1 MTNLQSIFSVELP
14 IAMPTIMAGIRL
26 AAVYVIA
33 WATLA
38 SYIGAGG
45 LGDMIFSGLNNY
57 QPELIFGGT
66 IPVTILALLADVLL
80 GLLENRL
87 TPKALGRANNDEK
100 KLKLTLLKQFT
111 FYWQVVLY
119 LVSLQLLMITL
130 LPLQVGLLQKRRF

>member
-1 MTNLQSIFSVELP
+1 
-14 IAMPTIMAGIRL
+14 MPTIMAGIRL

-66 IPVTILALLADVLL
+66 IPVTIFSAFSRCSWIIRKSFNAKSFK
-80 GLLENRL
+80 G
-87 TPKALGRANNDEK
+87 GRIMMKK
-100 KLKLTLLKQFT
+100 KLKLSFTLLKQFT

-119 LVSLQLLMITL
+119 LVLLQLLMITL
-130 LPLQVGLLQKRRF
+130 SPLQVGLLQKRRF